1 MVLNGKQFI
10 CLIGI
15 FLVALSSS
23 LAQTGYKD
31 ELGREISREYF
42 EKQILEQAYFGIPD
56 GEEGKML
63 VYRMPVGLLDDPE
76 IFFEKTGN
84 KGAFQEGKMLV
95 VIYYPGKDECNST
108 GLGNNRRF
116 FRKEH
121 ETLLKWAEKHG
132 AVDPVYL
139 YSDPGG
145 LEKYKGLLPWQE
157 DPEGIF
163 AKHFFKYPY
172 PCGSFVVIH
181 PNGTF
186 RGVLGEYPL
195 SQIEVAMKKIRK
207 SQQ

>member
-84 KGAFQEGKMLV
+84 KGAFKKARCLWSFIIRERMNAILLVWVITEG
-95 VIYYPGKDECNST
+95 
-108 GLGNNRRF
+108 F
-116 FRKEH
+116 FVK
-121 ETLLKWAEKHG
+121 
-132 AVDPVYL
+132 
-139 YSDPGG
+139 SM
-145 LEKYKGLLPWQE
+145 
-157 DPEGIF
+157 
-163 AKHFFKYPY
+163 KHF
-172 PCGSFVVIH
+172 
-181 PNGTF
+181 
-186 RGVLGEYPL
+186 
-195 SQIEVAMKKIRK
+195 
-207 SQQ
+207 